1 MDETVDYRF
10 PSDMVASVPYVKAG
24 KDGDYESQY
33 FNSFENTYT
42 TDRLS
47 KLNKKRLMFLPL
59 VVDAGEG
66 VKICITESGLENY
79 PVSIY
84 LLLKGKTVDGSIRS
98 LSQEDGAGRT
108 QSTSDVGERA

>member
-1 MDETVDYRF
+1 
-10 PSDMVASVPYVKAG
+10 MVASVPYVKAG

-47 KLNKKRLMFLPL
+47 KLNKKKRLMFLPL

-79 PVSIY
+79 PGLY
-84 LLLKGKTVDGSIRS
+84 LSAAEGENRLTGQFAPYPKKTAQGGHNQLQMLVK
-98 LSQEDGAGRT
+98 
-108 QSTSDVGERA
+108 EREATLPK